1 MLILVRHSAASSLAL
16 SRFVLFRPRLPQ
28 QWRNV
33 GGGAMLDAPLGA
45 SIHSYPFHLLVCE
58 LRAGRYSFAQ
68 LHHDALARSRYLA
81 SSESDSAAATNVS
94 LAAGGDS

>member
-1 MLILVRHSAASSLAL
+1 MSQTNA
-16 SRFVLFRPRLPQ
+16 

-33 GGGAMLDAPLGA
+33 GAGATLDAPLGA

-68 LHHDALARSRYLA
+68 LHHDALARSRYLSTG
-81 SSESDSAAATNVS
+81 SSESDSAS
-94 LAAGGDS
+94 GGS